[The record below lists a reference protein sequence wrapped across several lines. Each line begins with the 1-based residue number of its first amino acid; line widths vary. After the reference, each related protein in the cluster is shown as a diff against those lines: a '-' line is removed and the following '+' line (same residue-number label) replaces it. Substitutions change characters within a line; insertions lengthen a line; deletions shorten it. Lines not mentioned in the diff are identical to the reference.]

1 MLHMHAKRWLPLTV
15 TILAACGSGSPFARS
30 GPCSD
35 LSGTYSLGACRQ
47 YERVPLTDIRLP
59 DDSALAGVRTVVV
72 EQSGCGEV
80 TLRPEGRASIVL
92 KPLPDTLI
100 RWDDGALHGQT
111 KTENGLAM
119 VGFSR
124 NNREWRLARSNSGSG
139 LTYFDAHDE
148 HGLALLL
155 LPYHERSEASCE
167 WDKVFVP

>member
-1 MLHMHAKRWLPLTV
+1 MQLMHAKRWVPLMAV
-15 TILAACGSGSPFARS
+15 LLASCGSSSPFARS
-30 GPCSD
+30 GPCTD
-35 LSGTYSLGACRQ
+35 LSGTYSLGECRQ

-59 DDSALAGVRTVVV
+59 DDTALAGVRTVVV
-72 EQSGCGEV
+72 EQTDCTEV
-80 TLRPEGRASIVL
+80 TIKPSGRKSIVL
-92 KPLPDTLI
+92 KPLAETAI
-100 RWDDGALHGQT
+100 RWVEGVLRGET

-124 NNREWRLARSNSGSG
+124 SNREWRLAKSSSGSG

-167 WDKVFVP
+167 WDAVAK

>member
-1 MLHMHAKRWLPLTV
+1 MHRMHAKRWIPLSV
-15 TILAACGSGSPFARS
+15 ALLASCGTTSPFARS

-35 LSGTYSLGACRQ
+35 LSGTYSLGECRQ

-59 DDSALAGVRTVVV
+59 DDSALAGISTVVV
-72 EQSGCGEV
+72 EQTDCTEV
-80 TLRPEGRASIVL
+80 RIKPAGRTSIVL
-92 KPLPDTLI
+92 KPMPESRV
-100 RWDDGALHGQT
+100 RWDEGSLRGET

-124 NNREWRLARSNSGSG
+124 NNREWRLMRSNSGNG

-167 WDKVFVP
+167 WEPLAK